1 VSDTGNKGE
10 WSEFYALLKLIT
22 DKKVYS
28 ADEDLRTLSNYYPV
42 LKVTADKGSKY
53 EVGYNLQ
60 KDDIIEVLSPNG
72 DIIKSLQVDSL
83 KSHVQE
89 IFDQIIS
96 NKASFRIELAEKLQ
110 DELCKPSLR
119 AHSVKKADIFV
130 VLHDIV
136 TQINREIG
144 FSIKSQA
151 GSPATLLNASGATN
165 FIYSVQVNDPSKQ
178 LVDTLNAPSNI
189 KNRIG
194 LLERLGGSLVFDS
207 MDNQTFCTNLR
218 IIEGLMP
225 EIISSMLVKYYK
237 DGISSLVDLVNAIE
251 SDNPLDTRGFVP
263 DAKMYSIKIKN
274 LLTEVALGMTPSKPW
289 DGSSEANG
297 GYLIIKSNGE
307 LVCYHIYDRD
317 IFKEYLVRHTKLE
330 APSKTRHKFG
340 EFYLENGLIKLKLNL
355 QIRFK

>member
-1 VSDTGNKGE
+1 MSNTGNKGE

-22 DKKVYS
+22 DKKVYA
-28 ADEDLRTLSNYYPV
+28 ADENLNTLTNYYPV
-42 LKVTADKGSKY
+42 LKVITDKGNRS
-53 EVGYNLQ
+53 EISYNLQ
-60 KDDIIEVLSPNG
+60 KADIIEVLRPNG
-72 DIIKSLQVDSL
+72 DIIKSLEVESL
-83 KSHVQE
+83 KAHVQE
-89 IFDQIIS
+89 IFNLILS
-96 NKASFRIELAEKLQ
+96 SKKAFRIELAEKLQ

-119 AHSVKKADIFV
+119 AKSVMKADIFV
-130 VLHDIV
+130 ILHDIV

-165 FIYSVQVNDPSKQ
+165 FTFIATVSKPSDDLMHK
-178 LVDTLNAPSNI
+178 LNEPGNI
-189 KNRIG
+189 RGRIK
-194 LLERLGGSLVFDS
+194 LLEELGGSLQFDS
-207 MDNQTFCTNLR
+207 IDNQTFCTNLR

-225 EIISSMLVKYYK
+225 ELVSFLLIAYYR
-237 DGISSLVDLVNAIE
+237 DGVSSLEKLVELIE
-251 SDNPLDTRGFVP
+251 LANPLAEKGFVL
-263 DAKMYSIKIKN
+263 DANMYGIKIKN

-289 DGSSEANG
+289 NGLSEANG

-317 IFKEYLVRHTKLE
+317 IFKEYLIKHTKLE

-340 EFYLENGLIKLKLNL
+340 NFYLDNGIIKIKLNL